1 MIAALAVAAACTWN
15 APGVD
20 PFIGDVVSAV
30 DRYTDIPADVRAA
43 VQCAKKL
50 REAAEALSIYSMACF
65 ECHDGSG
72 VQRGDDGRS
81 LLMGDLQ
88 EFAGW
93 LESVYGTRS

>member
-1 MIAALAVAAACTWN
+1 MAHQLTMTGDDWLSDRDRKSQAKAEAA
-15 APGVD
+15 
-20 PFIGDVVSAV
+20 
-30 DRYTDIPADVRAA
+30 RKRAA

-65 ECHDGSG
+65 ECRDGSG